1 MATNVKPI
9 PDGYHALTPH
19 ITVNGAE
26 RAIDFYQK
34 AFGAKVSP
42 VMKTTDG
49 RVMHAEVR
57 IGDSVLMLNDPF
69 PEHGG
74 SRAATGDPGP
84 ITIHLYVDRV
94 DDVFQKAV
102 KNGAAEKMPLMDMFW
117 GDRYGQVV
125 DPFGIRWSLATHIK
139 DVSPQEMEQAQK
151 EMAKQMEQQRKTA

>member
-42 VMKTTDG
+42 VMKTPDG

-74 SRAATGDPGP
+74 SNAATGDSGP

-94 DDVFQKAV
+94 DDTFAKAV
-102 KNGAAEKMPLMDMFW
+102 KAGATEKMPLMDMFW

-139 DVSPQEMEQAQK
+139 DVTPQEMEQAQK
-151 EMAKQMEQQRKTA
+151 EMAKQMERQRKTA